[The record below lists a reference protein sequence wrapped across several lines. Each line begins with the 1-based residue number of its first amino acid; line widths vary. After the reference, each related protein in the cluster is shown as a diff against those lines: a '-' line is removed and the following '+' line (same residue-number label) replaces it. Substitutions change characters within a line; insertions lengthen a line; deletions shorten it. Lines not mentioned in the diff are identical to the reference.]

1 LRFEVTGEVLA
12 SFREALAKLR
22 RDAGGP
28 LDDDATLLLMAR
40 HVLGGPT
47 DDGRASYQVALTV
60 CEACARASQ
69 TGLGEALQVSAE
81 VAEMASCD
89 AQHIKRAHPQLGVSS
104 WQLAVSRT
112 GRPARKRK
120 NCELPTANFQLSHG
134 QRTSQTIPAASR
146 RAVLLRDQHCC
157 QVPGC
162 RHATF
167 VDVHHLRAREDG
179 GNHEPDNLLTLC
191 GAHHRAC
198 HRGELLIEKSASG
211 GLSFWHADGTIY
223 GGRPSTGEADVAART
238 FRGLRNLGFG
248 EREAREAVRQA
259 GAHVGSGGGVESLM
273 RTALERLTRNGWE
286 KAS

>member
-1 LRFEVTGEVLA
+1 LRFEVSGEVLA

-22 RDAGGP
+22 RDAGGR

-69 TGLGEALQVSAE
+69 TGLGEALQISAE

-89 AQHIKRAHPQLGVSS
+89 GQQLKLVHPQAHSDRS
-104 WQLAVSRT
+104 PT
-112 GRPARKRK
+112 K
-120 NCELPTANFQLSHG
+120 NQGGSNIGSGNDETHVGGEPPVGSHP
-134 QRTSQTIPAASR
+134 QRASQTIPPAIR

-162 RHATF
+162 HATF

-179 GNHEPDNLLTLC
+179 GNHEPDNLITLC

-198 HRGELLIEKSASG
+198 HRGELLIERSAPG
-211 GLSFWHADGTIY
+211 GLSFWHADGTAY
-223 GGRPSTGEADVAART
+223 GGRPSTGEANVAART
-238 FRGLRNLGFG
+238 LRGLRNLGFG
-248 EREAREAVRQA
+248 EREAREAVREA
-259 GAHVGSGGGVESLM
+259 GAHVSNDSGVESLM
-273 RTALERLTRNGWE
+273 RIALERLTRNGWE